1 MAIIKHLSSKNARY
15 SDVLDYY
22 TKKHKEDEKTGHYE
36 PILDENGMMQE
47 RENYAIGCLDPYG
60 HEADPNQW
68 ASACLQ
74 TNYLWQRNQGYNE
87 RKTHHYIISHLAEDR
102 PKMTTED
109 LMEEG
114 KAFARKYLQGYDV
127 LLAVHRD
134 TDNDHIH
141 ITVNSV
147 RAVEREEQEWMEK
160 GVHGN
165 VLRKET
171 AAGMKHQDS
180 PTLKRDYL
188 DWILNYTKERGWVPE
203 DNNAKADKKK
213 EKRMPPRYQPLK
225 DTIIAAAEES
235 KNLEDLRKRLLKEN
249 KIRLVLRGNTIT
261 VFPPDRE
268 KGIRLKTLALTNEQ
282 LYRFFD
288 HGKYADLETTP
299 PQMETEQQR
308 TEEKKYIQW
317 LKLRREKNAQKA
329 EDTIAIS
336 QAIILDKLHAAG
348 VGYRKEDFQELNY
361 LVMKTT
367 YIERDLQLEADK
379 LDILLERWKKYQDET
394 LPAQERRRHGS
405 YVRWCGC
412 DPDASLELDDLLNQ
426 REIISLEMEHL
437 SSIRDDLTQT
447 ADRWRGFNDLIWP
460 EKNLSWT
467 TSRKAQLKDQLENCR
482 ASRKKLEQMAYNCQ
496 RAAFRRINNREMAAK
511 AERFYIL
518 RQEKLQKE
526 KQLKAQL
533 QAIRKKEREARRQSR
548 DVRKEKQKSSR

>member
-1 MAIIKHLSSKNARY
+1 
-15 SDVLDYY
+15 
-22 TKKHKEDEKTGHYE
+22 
-36 PILDENGMMQE
+36 
-47 RENYAIGCLDPYG
+47 
-60 HEADPNQW
+60 
-68 ASACLQ
+68 
-74 TNYLWQRNQGYNE
+74 
-87 RKTHHYIISHLAEDR
+87 
-102 PKMTTED
+102 
-109 LMEEG
+109 
-114 KAFARKYLQGYDV
+114 
-127 LLAVHRD
+127 
-134 TDNDHIH
+134 
-141 ITVNSV
+141 
-147 RAVEREEQEWMEK
+147 MEK
-160 GVHGN
+160 
-165 VLRKET
+165 RKS
-171 AAGMKHQDS
+171 GKPSGS
-180 PTLKRDYL
+180 PSSGKRA
-188 DWILNYTKERGWVPE
+188 RSGG
-203 DNNAKADKKK
+203 
-213 EKRMPPRYQPLK
+213 R
-225 DTIIAAAEES
+225 ES
-235 KNLEDLRKRLLKEN
+235 
-249 KIRLVLRGNTIT
+249 
-261 VFPPDRE
+261 
-268 KGIRLKTLALTNEQ
+268 Q
-282 LYRFFD
+282 
-288 HGKYADLETTP
+288 
-299 PQMETEQQR
+299 
-308 TEEKKYIQW
+308 
-317 LKLRREKNAQKA
+317 
-329 EDTIAIS
+329 
-336 QAIILDKLHAAG
+336 
-348 VGYRKEDFQELNY
+348 
-361 LVMKTT
+361 TT